1 MRKGS
6 NRHHRGYQIS
16 ENPYTST
23 AAPLCVKFRRIKQ
36 GGIQIEVE
44 TIGEYFLP

>member
-16 ENPYTST
+16 ANPYTPT
-23 AAPLCVKFRRIKQ
+23 AAPLRVKFRRIKQ
-36 GGIQIEVE
+36 GGIQIEVKN
-44 TIGEYFLP
+44 IGEC